1 MVQAYLN
8 RARLVLGILIVS
20 ACLAG
25 TALAGDSGRDS
36 VQVALM
42 AKMEALEKRL
52 DVLEGILIQLLEGQ
66 KQLRDKM
73 SDEHKQIRYF
83 VHRS

>member
-1 MVQAYLN
+1 MVQAYLS
-8 RARLVLGILIVS
+8 RARLVLGILVVS
-20 ACLAG
+20 SLLAG
-25 TALAGDSGRDS
+25 RALAGDSGRDPG
-36 VQVALM
+36 QVALM
-42 AKMEALEKRL
+42 TKMEVLEKRL
-52 DVLEGILIQLLEGQ
+52 NVLEEILNQLLEGQ